1 MQAVANVYN
10 CRPLINITE
19 PTTGF
24 NETTSVSPVVNNS
37 HDKTSNLIEIHY
49 CHLHSAGILLFE

>member
-1 MQAVANVYN
+1 MQAVANVYT
-10 CRPLINITE
+10 CRLIIDITE

-24 NETTSVSPVVNNS
+24 NELHYLRKAST
-37 HDKTSNLIEIHY
+37 LIEIHY